1 MQLEGVGKMSKKV
14 LVQKSDIDRILHT
27 EVLPYELPVIL
38 SNSRL
43 HQYSKTKKSPA
54 PTLLKKLLNDD
65 LQYSIPFEYS
75 IRQGATKRRVL
86 SLIHPSMQIKF
97 VDFYKSNTEL
107 ILSLCGKSAF
117 SLRYP
122 SKVAS
127 YFYEH
132 EYAEE
137 DDSLKTN
144 IVDEEPEAF
153 GTETRYSSSYFY
165 YARYGQLFKFIDSKE
180 YLDLESKFTHLIKFD
195 INRCFPSIYTHSIS
209 WAVKGK
215 EFSKEHKGSFS
226 FDSNFDNLMTQV
238 NYQETNGIVV
248 GPEFS
253 RIFAE
258 IILQQIDL
266 DIFNTIKEKGIQN
279 SKYAIRRYV
288 DDYFLFTRD
297 EVLSNTIFEIANNCL
312 KNYKLYVN
320 ESKTDKITLPF
331 LTPQTIAKTDILNVL
346 HSSILSWLNH
356 LKKICIYQQSEIN
369 QSQSHQLKTPY
380 KLSTQLIRDL
390 KISVKRSGEPFSVVS
405 GRALSTITRS
415 LYGLHKVI
423 PKEWFPEEHKIEVQ
437 NILLVCIEIVFFF
450 YPMDFRV
457 RTTYLISQLIIIIS
471 RIAKADKALHT
482 LVVSTM
488 CNHIYR
494 ILDNLPKDATAGIE
508 LLNLLIALKE
518 ISPNELL
525 PSEKIVELTCSE
537 IDNTSFSKETFKN
550 YNYFDYVVVLY
561 YVQNSTNHEK
571 LKSFILDSILDKFY
585 SSKDVQKSSELTH
598 LFLDI
603 ISCPFVEI
611 NYKRNLISIVHS
623 KIIGSQPKASEISE
637 CYNFSNKKLGFVDWN
652 TEVGLEKL
660 LRKKELNSPY

>member
-1 MQLEGVGKMSKKV
+1 MSKKI
-14 LVQKSDIDRILHT
+14 LVQKNDIERILHT
-27 EVLPYELPVIL
+27 EVLPYELPVIF

-43 HQYSKTKKSPA
+43 HQFSKVNKGFVPQ
-54 PTLLKKLLNDD
+54 LVKKLLHEDI
-65 LQYSIPFEYS
+65 QYSVPFEYA
-75 IRQGATKRRVL
+75 IRQGNAKRRVL
-86 SLIHPSMQIKF
+86 SLIHPTMQIRF
-97 VDFYKSNTEL
+97 VGFYRDNTEL
-107 ILSLCGKSAF
+107 ILSLCAKSDF

-127 YFYEH
+127 YFYER
-132 EYAEE
+132 EYAKE

-144 IVDEEPEAF
+144 SVDEEPDAF
-153 GTETRYSSSYFY
+153 GEETRYSSSYFY
-165 YARYGQLFKFIDSKE
+165 YARYAQLFKFIDSKE

-215 EFSKEHKGSFS
+215 EFSKENKGSFS
-226 FDSNFDNLMTQV
+226 FDSSFDNLMTQV

-266 DIFNTIKEKGIQN
+266 DISNAIKEKNI
-279 SKYAIRRYV
+279 SSDKFAIRRYV

-297 EVLSNTIFEIANNCL
+297 ESLCNSIFEIAQNCL

-320 ESKTDKITLPF
+320 ESKTEKLSLPF

-346 HSSILSWLNH
+346 HNSILSWLNH
-356 LKKICIYQQSEIN
+356 LKKICINQESEIN
-369 QSQSHQLKTPY
+369 SNQSYQLKTPY
-380 KLSTQLIRDL
+380 KFSTQLIRDL
-390 KISVKRSGEPFSVVS
+390 KIAVKRSGEPFSVVS

-423 PKEWFPEEHKIEVQ
+423 PNEWFSENHRIEVQ

-471 RIAKADKALHT
+471 RIAKPDNALHSF
-482 LVVSTM
+482 VVSTM

-494 ILDNLPKDATAGIE
+494 ILDNLPKDSTAGIE
-508 LLNLLIALKE
+508 LLNLLVALKA
-518 ISPNELL
+518 ISPIELL
-525 PSEKIVELTCSE
+525 TPEKLAELTCTEYESTGVITKDIFE
-537 IDNTSFSKETFKN
+537 N
-550 YNYFDYVVVLY
+550 YNYFDYVVLLY
-561 YVQNSTNHEK
+561 YIGDSDKHDNFK
-571 LKSFILDSILDKFY
+571 LLMLESILDKFMVA
-585 SSKDVQKSSELTH
+585 KDIQRSSELTH
-598 LFLDI
+598 LFLDL
-603 ISCPFVEI
+603 ISCPSI
-611 NYKRNLISIVHS
+611 NLEYKNKLIKIVYISI
-623 KIIGSQPKASEISE
+623 IGKSPKSSEISE
-637 CYNFSNKKLGFVDWN
+637 FYNFSNRKLGFIDWN
-652 TEVGLEKL
+652 LEVGLEKL